1 MAELSIIQAILS
13 NYFEAEGNS
22 AWCLEPARGT
32 PQSGNYTAVKLE
44 NTSDLARALYYSVA
58 APGEAALYQW
68 YGSEGYW
75 QIGDVKQG
83 AAVAGFDERYCY
95 SHMFLSWVYNAFD
108 FDAAFYGTNLKR
120 QEYYEDL
127 KKAFQKKLEEIRALA
142 VPDQGFCAYVING
155 GNGKQVMGAGLMFR
169 MEKQTE
175 EKFKRAAGDRAES
188 GISFKRSGLRSLY

>member
-1 MAELSIIQAILS
+1 MEIIQH
-13 NYFEAEGNS
+13 
-22 AWCLEPARGT
+22 
-32 PQSGNYTAVKLE
+32 VKLE

-108 FDAAFYGTNLKR
+108 FDVAFYGTNLKR

-127 KKAFQKKLEEIRALA
+127 RKHFKRNWKRSGHWLYRIRDFVHTSSMEETESRSW
-142 VPDQGFCAYVING
+142 V
-155 GNGKQVMGAGLMFR
+155 AGLMFR
-169 MEKQTE
+169 MEKQN
-175 EKFKRAAGDRAES
+175 
-188 GISFKRSGLRSLY
+188 